1 MASADALVLPVHGSN
16 APTPRPAAAASCLT
30 VPPPV
35 QSQLVLGDRPIEITL
50 QRAWDAL
57 SWQRRGELAAALAAG
72 AVSVQQQQLD
82 VAAIER
88 LKEDDAVSLLF
99 TQLSEAYPEV
109 GCSVCKVCRGLSC
122 RGC

>member
-1 MASADALVLPVHGSN
+1 MPSADALVLPVHGSI
-16 APTPRPAAAASCLT
+16 APKPRPAAAANCLT

-35 QSQLVLGDRPIEITL
+35 SSQLVLGDRPIEITL

-57 SWQRRGELAAALAAG
+57 SWQRRSELAAALAAG

-99 TQLSEAYPEV
+99 TQLSEEYPEV
-109 GCSVCKVCRGLSC
+109 RCNVCKGCKGLSC
-122 RGC
+122 C